1 MKTLGELRVGDTF
14 YIINW
19 EAGYIN
25 SIHKH
30 IVSII
35 TEIQI
40 GEIIKW
46 IDKNG
51 DIHARTI
58 EKNKYNLM
66 ECSSSY
72 CESICSYDKEKIKE
86 LLDKDYKTFTKR
98 YNKNLKILNE
108 NENED

>member
-25 SIHKH
+25 SIHEH

-46 IDKNG
+46 IDKDG
-51 DIHARTI
+51 YIRARTI
-58 EKNKYNLM
+58 EKNEYDLT
-66 ECSSSY
+66 ECTSAY
-72 CESICSYDKEKIKE
+72 CESICSDKEKIKE
-86 LLDKDYKTFTKR
+86 LLDKDYKTFIKR
-98 YNKNLKILNE
+98 YNKNLEILNK
-108 NENED
+108 NENKN